1 MDKRIVFASILVAVI
16 ATISLNSAIAD
27 TTIPQWIK
35 NTAKYWVNGDVGDA
49 DFLNAIQYLVQ
60 KGIIQVN
67 IPVKEITATNGNP
80 SDNDRVTSMVV
91 TFQNLVNFPSGIPSK
106 ITVNSFQRISEF
118 GQIDTGYSN
127 SGTQTTVKT
136 SPEFRLDDLPSKDK
150 MQFYQF
156 LNVGISKAQNVQQN
170 SETPKFDVFINL
182 YTGDGTLLNT
192 VEYDKCTLLN
202 YWLYTDS
209 NKMDYRMSTD
219 DQAEDREASVYDCQ
233 GYHLNLPS
241 K

>member
-1 MDKRIVFASILVAVI
+1 MEKRIVFASILVAVI

-27 TTIPQWIK
+27 TVIPQWIK

-67 IPVKEITATNGNP
+67 IPVKEVTATSGSP
-80 SDNDRVTSMVV
+80 SNNDRVTSFVV
-91 TFQNLVNFPSGIPSK
+91 TFQNLVNFPKEIPTK
-106 ITVNSFQRISEF
+106 ITVNSFQRIIEF

-127 SGTQTTVKT
+127 TGTQTLVKT
-136 SPEFRLDDLPSKDK
+136 NPEFRIDDLPSKDK
-150 MQFYQF
+150 AQYYQL
-156 LNVGISKAQNVQQN
+156 LNVALAKSQNTQQN
-170 SETPKFDVFINL
+170 SEMPKFDILITV

-192 VEYDKCTLLN
+192 LEYDKCTLLN

-209 NKMDYRMSTD
+209 NKMDYRMNSMVD
-219 DQAEDREASVYDCQ
+219 DAEHREASVFDCQ
-233 GYHLNLPS
+233 GYHLVFP
-241 K
+241 